1 MRLKIYNIVYIG
13 IFSTLF
19 FILGTM
25 SISAY
30 NIKLTFQNL
39 PLYVGAIILG
49 PVNGMLIGGI
59 GSFLVQLMF
68 YSIMP
73 TTIIWVLPHMII
85 GLITGLVFTKKIVD
99 IDEIPKCWI
108 VIILLNILLTILNT
122 ISLYLDSLINGYFS
136 PLIISA
142 LFFRILLSIIIGII
156 YCFIVPFIVKVV
168 KKYK

>member
-1 MRLKIYNIVYIG
+1 MKFKIYDVVYIG

-25 SISAY
+25 AISAY

-39 PLYVGAIILG
+39 PLYVGAIVLG
-49 PVNGMLIGGI
+49 PINGVLIGGI

-73 TTIIWVLPHMII
+73 TTIIWILPHMII
-85 GLITGLVFTKKIVD
+85 GFITGFIFTKKIVD
-99 IDEIPKCWI
+99 IDEIPKSWI
-108 VIILLNILLTILNT
+108 VIILLNILLTLFNT
-122 ISLYLDSLINGYFS
+122 FALYLDSVINGYFS
-136 PLIISA
+136 PIVISE
-142 LFFRILLSIIIGII
+142 LFFRLLLSIIVGVIYSLII
-156 YCFIVPFIVKVV
+156 PMIVKVI